1 MCPLHTSPL
10 VPAKVPTLDAQS
22 QAGCERTV
30 TGRDEATATREGEQ
44 PRQRAGKKSRA
55 KPETSKK
62 QTPKKNQLTRDD
74 EPHTGRVG
82 RTTRPQTGDPLKT
95 DRRQSGESPSSG
107 EPEGLR

>member
-1 MCPLHTSPL
+1 M
-10 VPAKVPTLDAQS
+10 PAKVPTLDAQS

-30 TGRDEATATREGEQ
+30 TGRDEATATREREQ
-44 PRQRAGKKSRA
+44 PRQRDGKRSRA

-62 QTPKKNQLTRDD
+62 TDQKNPLTRDD
-74 EPHTGRVG
+74 EPQTGRVG

-107 EPEGLR
+107 EPEELR